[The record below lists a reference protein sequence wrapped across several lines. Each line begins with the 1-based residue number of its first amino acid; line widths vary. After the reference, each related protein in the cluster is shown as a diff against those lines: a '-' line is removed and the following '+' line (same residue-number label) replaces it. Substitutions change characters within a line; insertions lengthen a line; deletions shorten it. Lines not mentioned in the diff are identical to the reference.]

1 MAKKKDAK
9 EAIDDEFSFF
19 DKVKTLDKYVDAGY
33 EMEDYGTI
41 DSGSY
46 ALNAALSGD
55 IFGGF
60 NLNKLVMA
68 AGLKGS
74 GKSFIGK
81 FHYAKQLI
89 DKGYFIYYYDS
100 ENECTEKDLINKF
113 GFIPHHFKLIPINT
127 IEFLTESVMGLIT
140 QFEEDKG
147 ASYKNKRKVAIVIDS
162 QGMLTTEKTKKD
174 VEKGSNKQDMTG
186 AKLLKRFY
194 KLVTVRLG
202 RLGIPAYIT
211 NHMYKDPSIMYG
223 DPTSIAGGE
232 GALYACSTI
241 FKLTKTYGKKDEN
254 SGEVP
259 YVVLNALVVKSR
271 TCKEKWGVPI
281 LLDYKTGLNRYY
293 GLQRFAQD
301 AGLIC
306 EYSAKEYPELP
317 QPVVNGRKFAG
328 KSWVI
333 MDPKIPEGERKVCPE
348 KDLYRG
354 DAIGTIL
361 NEINAYVIENYKLHS
376 PSEFN
381 YKSSDDIELAFTDDD
396 VSKAETEIEQKN
408 EADATPRNDD

>member
-1 MAKKKDAK
+1 M
-9 EAIDDEFSFF
+9 
-19 DKVKTLDKYVDAGY
+19 
-33 EMEDYGTI
+33 
-41 DSGSY
+41 
-46 ALNAALSGD
+46 
-55 IFGGF
+55 
-60 NLNKLVMA
+60 
-68 AGLKGS
+68 
-74 GKSFIGK
+74 
-81 FHYAKQLI
+81 
-89 DKGYFIYYYDS
+89 
-100 ENECTEKDLINKF
+100 
-113 GFIPHHFKLIPINT
+113 
-127 IEFLTESVMGLIT
+127 
-140 QFEEDKG
+140 
-147 ASYKNKRKVAIVIDS
+147 
-162 QGMLTTEKTKKD
+162 
-174 VEKGSNKQDMTG
+174 
-186 AKLLKRFY
+186 
-194 KLVTVRLG
+194 
-202 RLGIPAYIT
+202 
-211 NHMYKDPSIMYG
+211 
-223 DPTSIAGGE
+223 
-232 GALYACSTI
+232 
-241 FKLTKTYGKKDEN
+241 
-254 SGEVP
+254 
-259 YVVLNALVVKSR
+259 KSR